1 MSSQEP
7 AEAERG
13 TGRAYPASLAGPR
26 AQARFSPAAADLREW
41 LFWLTKTR
49 FLVISSLFV
58 VVLVLQKYTG
68 LPAPARYFVPLVL
81 LWYMLALFFGL
92 LMRTVLP
99 LTVVPRWM
107 APMQVTSDLLMTTG
121 VVFVTGGHESYFIS
135 LYLLAILISSILFTR
150 RGAFVVA
157 AASFVLLSTLVELTF
172 YDHIPRTAVALPSA
186 PALQSW
192 ILSNLFY
199 FFAVAYLSSLL
210 MQTLRRRGFELE
222 AQREELLDLRA
233 FNEDIIESMRGGLL
247 TTDAEGRILLLNRA
261 GEEITGYR
269 FENVSGQMVGDIF
282 PQFPLD
288 SNLFEKGEDAGEP
301 AATVSGPARTEGRK
315 EISFRDA
322 EGRERF
328 LGLSVSPLRSPARG
342 ERAVIGYVYN
352 FQDLT
357 ELKRLEHE
365 VAARDRMAALG
376 RLSAAIA
383 HEIRQPLTAMAGAVK
398 ELARLVPLEEDERR
412 LVRIVNQESERLNQI
427 ITDVLNYSGEKNYS
441 FAAEDPAELLEET
454 LLLLERQPGYV
465 AGRYRIERQFGTARI
480 RISVDRDRI
489 KQVFWNLCDNAFRA
503 MPEGGT
509 LSVRLEVRRGG
520 VRIAFRDTG
529 VGLDMADIGKIFEP
543 YHSTFPGGT
552 GLGLAIVYEIV
563 EAHGGRIRVASRKN
577 EGSEFT
583 VELPLTHESR
593 KGGQPKTPAT
603 RIQEGTRAGR

>member
-1 MSSQEP
+1 VPFQEP
-7 AEAERG
+7 AEAQRG
-13 TGRAYPASLAGPR
+13 AGRVSPAPLARPQSR
-26 AQARFSPAAADLREW
+26 ARFSPAAADLREW
-41 LFWLTKTR
+41 LFWLARVR
-49 FLVISSLFV
+49 FLVITLLFA
-58 VVLVLQKYTG
+58 VVLALQKFTG
-68 LPAPARYFVPLVL
+68 LPAPARYFVPLVV
-81 LWYMLALFFGL
+81 LWYTLAVFFGL
-92 LMRTVLP
+92 LMRTLP
-99 LTVVPRWM
+99 QWEAMPRWL
-107 APMQVTSDLLMTTG
+107 APVQVMCDLLMTTG

-135 LYLLAILISSILFTR
+135 LYLLAILISSILFSR

-157 AASFVLLSTLVELTF
+157 GISFVLLGTLVELTY
-172 YDHIPRTAVALPSA
+172 YDKMPRTAVALPSA

-199 FFAVAYLSSLL
+199 FLAVAYLSSLL

-247 TTDAEGRILLLNRA
+247 TTDAAGRILLLNRA
-261 GEEITGYR
+261 GEEITGHR
-269 FENVSGQMVGDIF
+269 FASVSGKMIGDVLPEF
-282 PQFPLD
+282 PFD
-288 SNLFEKGEDAGEP
+288 SDP
-301 AATVSGPARTEGRK
+301 AAAGVDTADPPGVAFGSGRTEGRK

-342 ERAVIGYVYN
+342 ERAVIGFVYN

-398 ELARLVPLEEDERR
+398 ELARLVPLEDDERR

-441 FAAEDPAELLEET
+441 FAEEDPAELLEET
-454 LLLLERQPGYV
+454 LLLLQRQPGYADGV
-465 AGRYRIERQFGTARI
+465 HRFERQFCAEKI
-480 RISVDRDRI
+480 RVIVDRDRM
-489 KQVFWNLCDNAFRA
+489 KQVFWNLCDNALRA
-503 MPEGGT
+503 MPGGGT
-509 LSVRLEVRRGG
+509 LTVRLELRRGG

-529 VGLDMADIGKIFEP
+529 VGMDRKEMGKIFEP

-577 EGSEFT
+577 EGSEFSID
-583 VELPLTHESR
+583 LPLAPASLG
-593 KGGQPKTPAT
+593 GGQQTMTQGARPEATPL
-603 RIQEGTRAGR
+603 RK

>member
-1 MSSQEP
+1 MTSQEP

-13 TGRAYPASLAGPR
+13 AGRATPAES
-26 AQARFSPAAADLREW
+26 ARPQTREWFAPAAADLREW
-41 LFWLTKTR
+41 LFWLVRVR
-49 FLVISSLFV
+49 FLVITVLF
-58 VVLVLQKYTG
+58 VLVLVLRNYTG
-68 LPAPARYFVPLVL
+68 LPAPTRYFVPLVV
-81 LWYMLALFFGL
+81 LWYTLALFFGL
-92 LMRTVLP
+92 LMRTLP
-99 LTVVPRWM
+99 PLAVMPRWL
-107 APMQVTSDLLMTTG
+107 APLQVMSDLLMTTG

-157 AASFVLLSTLVELTF
+157 GVSFVLLGTLVELTY
-172 YDHIPRTAVALPSA
+172 YDRIPRTAVALPSL

-192 ILSNLFY
+192 IFSNLFY
-199 FFAVAYLSSLL
+199 FLAVAYLSSLL
-210 MQTLRRRGFELE
+210 MRTLRRKGFELE
-222 AQREELLDLRA
+222 AQREELIDLRA

-247 TTDAEGRILLLNRA
+247 TTDMEGRILLLNRA
-261 GEEITGYR
+261 GGEITGYR
-269 FENVSGQMVGDIF
+269 FGDLSGRMVGEVF
-282 PQFPLD
+282 PEFPFDPQASAAAED
-288 SNLFEKGEDAGEP
+288 SAEP
-301 AATVSGPARTEGRK
+301 AAPSAGSARTEGRK

-342 ERAVIGYVYN
+342 ERAVIGFVYN

-398 ELARLVPLEEDERR
+398 ELARLVPLQEDERR

-441 FAAEDPAELLEET
+441 FAAEDPAELLDET
-454 LLLLERQPGYV
+454 LLLLQRQPGYA
-465 AGRYRIERQFGTARI
+465 AGLHRIERLFSPEKIRI
-480 RISVDRDRI
+480 RVDRDRI

-503 MPEGGT
+503 MPGGGKLT
-509 LSVRLEVRRGG
+509 VRLEVRRGG
-520 VRIAFRDTG
+520 VRIGFRDTG
-529 VGLDMADIGKIFEP
+529 VGMDRKDMGKIFEP

-563 EAHGGRIRVASRKN
+563 EAHGGRIRVTSRKN

-583 VELPLTHESR
+583 VELPLTHVPPA
-593 KGGQPKTPAT
+593 GGPQNATRTPAA
-603 RIQEGTRAGR
+603 EAAPANK

>member
-1 MSSQEP
+1 MTSQEP

-13 TGRAYPASLAGPR
+13 PGRASAARPARRHNR
-26 AQARFSPAAADLREW
+26 AWFAPAAADLREW
-41 LFWLTKTR
+41 LFWLARVR
-49 FLVISSLFV
+49 FLVITVLFV

-68 LPAPARYFVPLVL
+68 LPAPARYFVPLVV
-81 LWYMLALFFGL
+81 LWYTLALFFGL
-92 LMRTVLP
+92 LIRSLLP
-99 LTVVPRWM
+99 LAAVPRWLPPVQM
-107 APMQVTSDLLMTTG
+107 LCDLLMTTG

-150 RGAFVVA
+150 RGTFVVA
-157 AASFVLLSTLVELTF
+157 GVSFVLLGTLVELTY
-172 YDHIPRTAVALPSA
+172 YDKIPRTAAALPSA

-192 ILSNLFY
+192 ILNNLFY
-199 FFAVAYLSSLL
+199 FLAVAYLSSLL
-210 MQTLRRRGFELE
+210 MQTLRRKGIELE

-247 TTDAEGRILLLNRA
+247 TTDVEGRILLLNRA
-261 GEEITGYR
+261 GEEITGHK
-269 FENVSGQMVGDIF
+269 FENVCGRMIGDVF
-282 PQFPLD
+282 PEFPLD
-288 SNLFEKGEDAGEP
+288 PETSSVGGQAVEP
-301 AATVSGPARTEGRK
+301 AAGAPLRTEGRK

-427 ITDVLNYSGEKNYS
+427 ITDVLNYSGEKNYT
-441 FAAEDPAELLEET
+441 FAAEDPADLLEET
-454 LLLLERQPGYV
+454 LLLVQRQPGYA
-465 AGRYRIERQFGTARI
+465 AGLHRIERQFCAEKI

-503 MPEGGT
+503 MPDGGT
-509 LSVRLEVRRGG
+509 LTVRLELRRGG
-520 VRIAFRDTG
+520 VRIGFRDTG
-529 VGLDMADIGKIFEP
+529 VGMDRKEIGKIFEP

-563 EAHGGRIRVASRKN
+563 EAHGGRIRVASRKY
-577 EGSEFT
+577 EGSEFSI
-583 VELPLTHESR
+583 ELPIT
-593 KGGQPKTPAT
+593 PVPPPAT
-603 RIQEGTRAGR
+603 RQDVTRAARPEATPANK

>member
-1 MSSQEP
+1 VTSQES

-13 TGRAYPASLAGPR
+13 AGRAAPAHT
-26 AQARFSPAAADLREW
+26 AQPQTRDWFAPAAADLREW
-41 LFWLTKTR
+41 LFWLARVR
-49 FLVISSLFV
+49 FLVITVLFV
-58 VVLVLQKYTG
+58 VVLVLRNYTG
-68 LPAPARYFVPLVL
+68 LPAPARYFVPVVL
-81 LWYMLALFFGL
+81 LWYTLALFFGL
-92 LMRTVLP
+92 LLRTLP
-99 LTVVPRWM
+99 YRAVMPRWL
-107 APMQVTSDLLMTTG
+107 APLQVISDLLMTTAL
-121 VVFVTGGHESYFIS
+121 VFMTGGHESFFIP
-135 LYLLAILISSILFTR
+135 LYLLAILMSSVLFTR

-157 AASFVLLSTLVELTF
+157 GVSFVLLGTLVELTY
-172 YDHIPRTAVALPSA
+172 YDKLPRTAVALPSP
-186 PALQSW
+186 PAMQSW

-199 FFAVAYLSSLL
+199 FLAVAYLSSLL
-210 MQTLRRRGFELE
+210 MRTLRRKGMELE
-222 AQREELLDLRA
+222 VQREELLDLRA
-233 FNEDIIESMRGGLL
+233 FNDDIIESMRGGLL
-247 TTDAEGRILLLNRA
+247 TSDVEGRILLLNRA

-269 FENVSGQMVGDIF
+269 FGDLTGRMVADVF
-282 PQFPLD
+282 PEFPFD
-288 SNLFEKGEDAGEP
+288 PAASAGEE
-301 AATVSGPARTEGRK
+301 AAEAAPGSPPPIAGRK

-322 EGRERF
+322 QGRERF

-342 ERAVIGYVYN
+342 ELVVIGYVYN

-454 LLLLERQPGYV
+454 LLLLQRQPVYA
-465 AGRYRIERQFGTARI
+465 AGSYRIERLFNAEKI

-489 KQVFWNLCDNAFRA
+489 KQVFWNLCDNAIRA
-503 MPEGGT
+503 MPDGGT
-509 LSVRLEVRRGG
+509 LTVRLEVRSAG
-520 VRIAFRDTG
+520 VRISFRDTG
-529 VGLDMADIGKIFEP
+529 VGMDRRDMGKIFEP

-563 EAHGGRIRVASRKN
+563 EAHGGKIRVSSRKN

-583 VELPLTHESR
+583 VELPLTHV
-593 KGGQPKTPAT
+593 PAV
-603 RIQEGTRAGR
+603 GAHPNAKRAPVSEAAPANK